1 MTGGRARTGLRLLA
15 LLLLA
20 PLAACGTP
28 EVAPPGPWAENG
40 GGPPSLADDSFTARD
55 GLSLPLRRWLPEARR
70 PRGVF
75 LALHGFNDYSKAFES
90 PGEALAARG
99 FAVYAY
105 DQRGFGQAPHRG
117 LWPGIETMTRDA
129 ADLAGLLRKRYP
141 ESPLYLIGESMGG
154 AVLMAATAGP
164 EPLDYDALIL
174 SSPAVWSR
182 ETMPFYQTWSLWLGI
197 RLFPSLKV
205 SGGGYKIQ
213 ASDNVEML
221 IGLGRDPLF
230 IKETRVDA
238 LYGLT
243 NLMDRAYESADR
255 LPGPALLLYGER
267 DQIVPKNPTL
277 DVWRRLPK
285 NGKAEGQRIALYE
298 DGWHLL
304 LRDLRG
310 EEVLEDILAWLE
322 DPEAPLPSGA
332 DANAVDYLASYA
344 AFYGIELSDFQA
356 ADPQTSG
363 SQASD
368 P

>member
-1 MTGGRARTGLRLLA
+1 MTSSRARLGRQSARAPRRGPDWPRRLLA
-15 LLLLA
+15 ILLLVPLLA
-20 PLAACGTP
+20 CATP
-28 EVAPPGPWAENG
+28 EVAPPGPWAANG
-40 GGPPSLADDSFTARD
+40 GGAPALSDGSFTARD
-55 GLSLPLRRWLPEARR
+55 GLTLPLRRWLPDAEP

-75 LALHGFNDYSKAFES
+75 LALHGFNDYSKAFEV
-90 PGEALAARG
+90 PGEALADRG

-105 DQRGFGQAPHRG
+105 DQRGFGKAPHRG
-117 LWPGIETMTRDA
+117 LWPGIETMTQDA
-129 ADLAGLLRKRYP
+129 ADLAGLLRERYP
-141 ESPLYLIGESMGG
+141 EAPLYLMGESMGG
-154 AVLMAATAGP
+154 AVLMAAASSQ
-164 EPLDYDALIL
+164 EPPPFDAMVL

-182 ETMPFYQTWSLWLGI
+182 DTMPFYQTWSLWLGI

-205 SGGGYKIQ
+205 SGSGYKIQ
-213 ASDNVEML
+213 ASDNIEML

-243 NLMDRAYESADR
+243 NLMDQAYESADR

-267 DQIVPKNPTL
+267 DQIIPKTPTM

-285 NGKAEGQRIALYE
+285 NGKAEGQRIALYD

-310 EEVLEDILAWLE
+310 EQVLDDILAWIE
-322 DPEAPLPSGA
+322 DPDAPLPSGA
-332 DANAVDYLASYA
+332 DTNAVDYLAGYA
-344 AFYGIELSDFQA
+344 AFHGLE
-356 ADPQTSG
+356 PTN
-363 SQASD
+363 